1 MCRSNAPCYEN
12 KHSIIPNRIRLLP
25 SSTQRTNSVE
35 ARCEAQEANAN
46 ASRTTTVACVEL
58 HNFRGLLYGKIRG
71 YWKGNGSTLWVRLVF
86 FRMCSVPEHF
96 LNHYKKLCTDLQNLE
111 FGEAMVGPKVCLKSG
126 AARAATTCGN
136 CSRSALMTQYS
147 LRIVSG

>member
-12 KHSIIPNRIRLLP
+12 KHSIIPNRIQLLP

-58 HNFRGLLYGKIRG
+58 HDFRGLLYGKIRG

-96 LNHYKKLCTDLQNLE
+96 LNHYKNSARIFRILSSVEPWL
-111 FGEAMVGPKVCLKSG
+111 VPK
-126 AARAATTCGN
+126 
-136 CSRSALMTQYS
+136 SA
-147 LRIVSG
+147 